1 MNQDYK
7 TRIKR
12 IAFFA
17 LIAVPLLIYS
27 IHTDGWSLTLAP
39 FRIFLV
45 GGVSLVTLFKYI
57 GWL

>member
-1 MNQDYK
+1 MNQEN
-7 TRIKR
+7 RIKR

-45 GGVSLVTLFKYI
+45 GGVSLVTLFKYL
-57 GWL
+57 GWM

>member
-1 MNQDYK
+1 MNHK

-17 LIAVPLLIYS
+17 LIALPLLIYS
-27 IHTDGWSLTLAP
+27 IHTDGWAVSLAP
-39 FRIFLV
+39 LRIFIA
-45 GGVSLVTLFKYI
+45 GGVGLVTLFKYT